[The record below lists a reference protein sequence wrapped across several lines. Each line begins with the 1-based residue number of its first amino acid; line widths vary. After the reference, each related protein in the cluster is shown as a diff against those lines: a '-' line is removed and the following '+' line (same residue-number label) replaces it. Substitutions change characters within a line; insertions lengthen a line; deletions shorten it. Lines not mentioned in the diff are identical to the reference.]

1 MNLQTT
7 LAEFASHSA
16 AEHEQFR
23 AYVIA
28 RIRATE
34 PYSAEIIDL
43 AEAIRKRNE
52 RRTAAYGPMV
62 PSNRGE

>member
-7 LAEFASHSA
+7 LAEFANHSP

-23 AYVIA
+23 ADVIA
-28 RIRATE
+28 RMRATE

-43 AEAIRKRNE
+43 SEALRKRND
-52 RRTAAYGPMV
+52 RRTAAYGPRV
-62 PSNRGE
+62 PRSGGE